1 MRRVACALSTLTRTA
16 RRPLT
21 PTLASW
27 AARPLSNSV
36 AQRPATDDGTNVTKI
51 DRLMA
56 LTDRLS
62 SSKQHATV
70 VPHRLRGTGLWSPQ
84 TDPAQTTASEEPLK
98 PLPTTRTMR
107 DSWVSMDLNFS
118 TNEALRAEY
127 VGGVSKI
134 RLGRLMEDF
143 DTTAG
148 AAAYRYILPDGAKVS
163 DAFRHGIFVVT
174 ASVERMDVL
183 RPLSELDGTVD
194 LRLSGHVAYASE
206 SSLEVFIRLST
217 VARDG
222 AAGSTIL
229 IGRFAMAARKY
240 SGGKH
245 LIPKLVIE
253 NEAEQEMFEMGRDSR
268 ATKKEQSLKS
278 LETTPPT
285 PEEVKILHEL
295 FGKQADMFDRNA
307 PTPSNV
313 VWMSDPMI
321 RLKSAQLMHPQE
333 RNVHNKVFGGFLMR
347 LAFESGYSVACLFAR
362 GPVTFIALDE
372 LTFKKPVEIGSLLI
386 LDSNVTFSPIHG
398 KHSSFHVSV
407 EASTIDLY
415 SGKREVT
422 NTFHFTFASE
432 KPLERHV
439 LPRSYKQAIAW
450 LDAQRRRERGIAV
463 RKTYEQV

>member
-1 MRRVACALSTLTRTA
+1 M
-16 RRPLT
+16 
-21 PTLASW
+21 
-27 AARPLSNSV
+27 N
-36 AQRPATDDGTNVTKI
+36 
-51 DRLMA
+51 
-56 LTDRLS
+56 
-62 SSKQHATV
+62 
-70 VPHRLRGTGLWSPQ
+70 
-84 TDPAQTTASEEPLK
+84 
-98 PLPTTRTMR
+98 
-107 DSWVSMDLNFS
+107 LNFS
-118 TNEALRAEY
+118 SNEALRAEY

-143 DTTAG
+143 DTVAG
-148 AAAYRYILPDGAKVS
+148 AAAYRYILPDEADIS
-163 DAFRHGIFVVT
+163 DAFRHGVYVVT
-174 ASVERMDVL
+174 ASVDRMDVL
-183 RPLSELDGTVD
+183 RPLSDLDGTVD

-217 VARDG
+217 VPRDG

-245 LIPKLVIE
+245 LIPRLVIE
-253 NEAEQEMFEMGRDSR
+253 NEAEREMWEMGRDSR

-285 PEEVKILHEL
+285 AEEVKVLHKL
-295 FGKQADMFDRNA
+295 FGKQADLFKRNA
-307 PTPSNV
+307 PTPSDV
-313 VWMSDPMI
+313 VWMSDPTI
-321 RLKSAQLMHPQE
+321 KLKSAQACYPSSASSAFVLTSFTFQLMHPQE

-362 GPVTFIALDE
+362 GPVTFISLDE
-372 LTFKKPVEIGSLLI
+372 LTFKRPVEIGSLLI
-386 LDSNVTFSPIHG
+386 LDSQVTFSPCIG
-398 KHSSFHVSV
+398 THSSFHVSV

-415 SGKREVT
+415 SGQKEIT
-422 NTFHFTFASE
+422 NTFHYTFASE

-463 RKTYEQV
+463 RRAYEQV